1 MCGGRTGQRFKRLP
15 EVAHSVLAEAR
26 LPALL
31 DGGEQVAIGGLSMA
45 TLWEG
50 IDMLH
55 TAKRLL
61 PHSAQNVAFRV
72 RNGLPR
78 FGHGGP

>member
-1 MCGGRTGQRFKRLP
+1 
-15 EVAHSVLAEAR
+15 
-26 LPALL
+26 
-31 DGGEQVAIGGLSMA
+31 VAIGGLSMA

-55 TAKRLL
+55 TANRLL